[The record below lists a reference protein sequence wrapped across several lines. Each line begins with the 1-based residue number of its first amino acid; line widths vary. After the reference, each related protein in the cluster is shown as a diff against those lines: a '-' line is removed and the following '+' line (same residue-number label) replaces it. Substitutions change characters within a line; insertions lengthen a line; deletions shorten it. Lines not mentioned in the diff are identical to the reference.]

1 MPGPYSKLIKVES
14 NYFKAP
20 WLTCRWVKTTVL
32 KTKLNYSST
41 LGMFHLGDHNTKL
54 SVAMIAIN
62 SRRSMELLDQHDYS
76 GDTARAGGPCANSIS
91 VSWRLDQT
99 CKLSGPSPDLQ
110 NQKLPVGPRNLYLMI
125 PPCLKG

>member
-32 KTKLNYSST
+32 KTKLNYSSA

-62 SRRSMELLDQHDYS
+62 SRRSMELLDQH
-76 GDTARAGGPCANSIS
+76 ANSIS

-110 NQKLPVGPRNLYLMI
+110 NQKLCQWGPAI
-125 PPCLKG
+125 CI